1 MHADLGYDPNHL
13 LSVSLALHEGDHHQW
28 SDRVAYFEQ
37 IRTTMDS
44 DPGILSSAILEAGLP
59 PSAGQ
64 TTPVSVPA
72 SNSVG
77 GEVQCERISA
87 EYWRTLRIPLLHG
100 RNWSK
105 AEIVHSAHL
114 AVINQAMQRRYW
126 PHADPIGQT
135 IVLNHGV
142 AVGNVWTLAAPGNDQ
157 HFQIIA
163 VVGDVPNQ
171 GIEEH
176 VAPTVYVP
184 YTGIMHDWFNLV
196 LRTRENATAALL
208 HTIKERV
215 HAIDAAQAVGDI
227 VTADDLLQEDTGR
240 DRFVA
245 SLFTAFAFLG
255 LAFAVSGLYSIQSFL
270 VTQRTR
276 EFGVR
281 IALGARREHIV
292 GLVTCSS
299 LFAILA
305 GTAVGLVL
313 DLSVSKIFS
322 RWTSGNSRD
331 PEMLAIVAAI
341 LLAAAALGS
350 IVPARLAISTEP
362 AEALRSE

>member
-1 MHADLGYDPNHL
+1 
-13 LSVSLALHEGDHHQW
+13 
-28 SDRVAYFEQ
+28 
-37 IRTTMDS
+37 
-44 DPGILSSAILEAGLP
+44 LP

-64 TTPVSVPA
+64 TTPVSVPE
-72 SNSVG
+72 SNSAG

-87 EYWRTLRIPLLHG
+87 EYWHTLRIPLLHG
-100 RNWSK
+100 RNWST
-105 AEIVHSAHL
+105 AEVVRSAHL
-114 AVINQAMQRRYW
+114 AVINRAMQRRYW

-142 AVGNVWTLAAPGNDQ
+142 ASGNVWTVVAPGNDQ

-171 GIEEH
+171 GMEEH

-184 YTGIMHDWFNLV
+184 YSGIMHDWFNLV
-196 LRTRENATAALL
+196 LRTRESATAALL

-270 VTQRTR
+270 VTQRT
-276 EFGVR
+276 
-281 IALGARREHIV
+281 AN
-292 GLVTCSS
+292 LVS
-299 LFAILA
+299 A
-305 GTAVGLVL
+305 
-313 DLSVSKIFS
+313 S
-322 RWTSGNSRD
+322 RWALVVNISSRRPGDLLLAIRD
-331 PEMLAIVAAI
+331 PRRHSSWLDT
-341 LLAAAALGS
+341 GS
-350 IVPARLAISTEP
+350 VDEQNLFPLDQRQLP
-362 AEALRSE
+362 